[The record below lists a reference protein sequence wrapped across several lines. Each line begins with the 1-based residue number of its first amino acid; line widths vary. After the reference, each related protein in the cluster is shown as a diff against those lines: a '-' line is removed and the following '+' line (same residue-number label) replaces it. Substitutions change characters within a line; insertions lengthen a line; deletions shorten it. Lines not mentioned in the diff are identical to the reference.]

1 MPDGRS
7 FRRLDRMAVAGV
19 AAEAACRVRP
29 DSVRPDR
36 LRVSDEYERNQ
47 LLPPAFALG
56 GNNHVPRCDWV
67 T

>member
-29 DSVRPDR
+29 D
-36 LRVSDEYERNQ
+36 EYERNQ